1 MRNLLKNVLIVYLP
15 WYLSLTKIDETPTER
30 QLTDVNR
37 RYDDLLKNMQFRIED
52 LNLSRQYIERDGKVG
67 EQLDWVTATE
77 TKLAKSEPRI
87 PATEIEPLEK
97 EIENLEVRSITSL
110 TCHYLEQEIGIVYL
124 KI

>member
-1 MRNLLKNVLIVYLP
+1 MSTVVSIFWK
-15 WYLSLTKIDETPTER
+15 KIDETPTER

-110 TCHYLEQEIGIVYL
+110 TCHYLEQEMGMMYL
-124 KI
+124 K

>member
-1 MRNLLKNVLIVYLP
+1 
-15 WYLSLTKIDETPTER
+15 
-30 QLTDVNR
+30 
-37 RYDDLLKNMQFRIED
+37 MQFRIED

-124 KI
+124 KIWIKGHLLGFGQEMTNKKCLDK